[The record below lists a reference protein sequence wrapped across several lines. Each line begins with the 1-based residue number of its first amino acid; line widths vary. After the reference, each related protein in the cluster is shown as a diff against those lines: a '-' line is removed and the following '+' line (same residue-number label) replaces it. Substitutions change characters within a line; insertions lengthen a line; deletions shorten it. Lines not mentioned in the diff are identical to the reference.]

1 MADLT
6 AVIETYEHRW
16 MRAWMGR
23 DSRALKSLTSPRFV
37 LLMGSKPPMILD
49 GPSWL
54 EAAAGRYSCKSYRF
68 GDVYVR
74 DIGGL
79 AIFSAR
85 MDIEAEIDGRD
96 WSGPMWVTDLW
107 KRGKVRRS
115 TWRMAQRVLSRPEED
130 AKLPA
135 AILSLQLWR

>member
-6 AVIETYEHRW
+6 AIIETNEHRW

-23 DSRALKSLTSPRFV
+23 DSRTLKSLTSPRFV

-49 GPSWL
+49 APSWL

-74 DIGGL
+74 DVGGIAL
-79 AIFSAR
+79 FSAR
-85 MDIEAEIDGRD
+85 LEIEASMDGHD
-96 WSGPMWVTDLW
+96 WSGAMW
-107 KRGKVRRS
+107 
-115 TWRMAQRVLSRPEED
+115 
-130 AKLPA
+130 
-135 AILSLQLWR
+135 

>member
-6 AVIETYEHRW
+6 AIIETNEHRW

-23 DSRALKSLTSPRFV
+23 DSRTLKSLTSPRFV

-49 GPSWL
+49 APSWL

-74 DIGGL
+74 DVGGVAL
-79 AIFSAR
+79 FSAR
-85 MDIEAEIDGRD
+85 LDIEASMDGHD
-96 WSGPMWVTDLW
+96 WSGAMWVTDLW
-107 KRGKVRRS
+107 RKGRVRRG
-115 TWRMAQRVLSRPEED
+115 TWRMAQRVISRPED
-130 AKLPA
+130 DKKVPA
-135 AILSLQLWR
+135 AIRSLQLWR